1 VAGAIVSALV
11 FIIGLAVS
19 TIIIYVAAKIFGQKE
34 GIGRAFAAAIVGA
47 IVYSVAYY
55 LLGTGWTAAII
66 GGIVWLIALRAL
78 YDIGW
83 LRALGIAVMVWIAAT
98 VIGFL
103 LPTAPGPL

>member
-1 VAGAIVSALV
+1 MAGAVVSALV

-19 TIIIYVAAKIFGQKE
+19 TVIIYVAAKIFGQKE
-34 GIGRAFAAAIVGA
+34 GLGRAFAAAIIGTV
-47 IVYSVAYY
+47 VYSIAYF
-55 LLGTGWTAAII
+55 LLGAGWTAAII
-66 GGIVWLIALRAL
+66 GGVAWLIALRAL

-98 VIGFL
+98 LIGFL